1 MLINNKYSATVS
13 WKLMGAM
20 RHLGQKQ
27 RMVSYN
33 SGINEMWWWKGGLEW
48 CDVLWEGLNSPF
60 LTLEMEEG
68 SQAVWAASRGWK
80 NEETDEVA
88 FGEVEVE
95 YYPGFP

>member
-1 MLINNKYSATVS
+1 M
-13 WKLMGAM
+13 
-20 RHLGQKQ
+20 
-27 RMVSYN
+27 
-33 SGINEMWWWKGGLEW
+33 
-48 CDVLWEGLNSPF
+48 LWEGLNPPF

-95 YYPGFP
+95 YYPVSHKSQNKSPIPAGRPTERPEIASRMGKEQQKDKATLNL